1 MTARIARIILLL
13 AHVAACSLPTG
24 ADELRIDR
32 IDPPN
37 WWVGMKHNE
46 VQLMLYGEGLEGVK
60 VDSMEPRLQVRRIR
74 ATAEGHYAFVDVV
87 IPPELSA
94 GEYRFRI
101 GNEHRE
107 LELTFPVL
115 GRNADKPRHQ
125 GFDVRDT
132 IYLITP
138 DRFANGDLENDR
150 SDGMLDEYQPDQAGM
165 RHGGDLRGI
174 IDRLDYLQEL
184 GVTALWLNPVLENR
198 GVNSYHGYKATD
210 LYRIDPRLGSNETY
224 RELVQAAHD
233 RGLKV
238 IFDHVSNH
246 IGIRHP
252 WLDRLPTDTWFN
264 GSIDDHLTDRHFLL
278 SLLDPHADPASR
290 VELKTFW
297 FVDRMPD
304 LNQQDPFLSRY
315 LIQNSIWWIE
325 YAGIDGIREDTYPYA
340 DQKFLTEWA
349 KSIRAEYPN
358 FNIVGEVWATKPAY
372 IAHFQQGSF
381 LPDAIDTRLPT
392 VMDFPLMEA
401 YRGYLDGSG
410 KLRDV
415 HAVLSQD
422 FLYADTSKLLVF
434 LDNHDTARAMFKA
447 GENPDKVRVALTL
460 LLTGRGIPQLLY
472 GTEIGMI
479 GGASHVELRAD
490 FPGGFPSHTRNAFT
504 HAGRT
509 ASENAMYKLVQSLL
523 RLRREHRAITHGK
536 LIHYAP
542 TWNDDTYMFVRST
555 TGSTSTATSTKGTTS
570 GPSLR
575 EKTTHRPGTPGRN
588 ADHEELILVVAN
600 GNHEAR
606 LVDLQRAAAHVR
618 GRRLKDLLSGEMLPS
633 GHPLEM
639 KAHSARVF
647 LAVD

>member
-1 MTARIARIILLL
+1 MSSHIAGIILLL
-13 AHVAACSLPTG
+13 VPFAIGLRSAA
-24 ADELRIDR
+24 AEELRIDR

-46 VQLMLYGEGLEGVK
+46 VQLMLYGEGLRDLK
-60 VDSMEPRLQVRRIR
+60 IDSVDPRLEVRQMH
-74 ATAEGHYAFVDVV
+74 ATAAARHAFVDVL
-87 IPPELSA
+87 IPPGLPA
-94 GEYRFRI
+94 AEYRFRV
-101 GNEHRE
+101 GNDDRQIEM
-107 LELTFPVL
+107 TFPVHV
-115 GRNADKPRHQ
+115 RNTDKPRHQ

-132 IYLITP
+132 VYLITP
-138 DRFANGDLENDR
+138 DRFANGNPANDR
-150 SDGMLDEYQPDQAGM
+150 AAGVLDEYHPEQAGM

-174 IDRLDYLQEL
+174 IDHLDYLQEL

-210 LYRIDPRLGSNETY
+210 LYRIDPRFGSNATY

-233 RGLKV
+233 RDMKV

-252 WLDRLPTDTWFN
+252 WLDRLPTPTWLN
-264 GSIDDHLTDRHFLL
+264 GSIEDHLTDRHYLL
-278 SLLDPHADPASR
+278 SLTDPHAAPSSR

-304 LNQQDPFLSRY
+304 LNQRDPFLARY

-340 DQKFLTEWA
+340 DQAFLTAWA
-349 KSIRAEYPN
+349 KSIRTEYPD
-358 FNIVGEVWATKPAY
+358 FNIVGEIWATKPAY
-372 IAHFQQGSF
+372 IAHFQQGSP
-381 LPDAIDTRLPT
+381 LPNAIDTHLPT

-415 HAVLSQD
+415 HATLSQD

-447 GENPDKVRVALTL
+447 GGNSDRVHVALTL

-472 GTEIGMI
+472 GTEIGML

-490 FPGGFPSHTRNAFT
+490 FPGGFPSHTRSAFT
-504 HAGRT
+504 KSGRT
-509 ASENAMYKLVQSLL
+509 PSENAMHQLVQSLL
-523 RLRREHRAITHGK
+523 RLRREHRALTHGK

-542 TWNDDTYMFVRST
+542 TWNDDTYMFVRSA
-555 TGSTSTATSTKGTTS
+555 TGASGESASAAAIPQGT
-570 GPSLR
+570 
-575 EKTTHRPGTPGRN
+575 GRQIVD
-588 ADHEELILVVAN
+588 AEQDELIVVVAN
-600 GNHEAR
+600 GNDDR
-606 LVDLQRAAAHVR
+606 RQVDLQRVAAHVR
-618 GRRLKDLLSGEMLPS
+618 GRRLKDLLSGETLAADE
-633 GHPLEM
+633 PLDM
-639 KAHSARVF
+639 KAHSARVL
-647 LAVD
+647 LAVE